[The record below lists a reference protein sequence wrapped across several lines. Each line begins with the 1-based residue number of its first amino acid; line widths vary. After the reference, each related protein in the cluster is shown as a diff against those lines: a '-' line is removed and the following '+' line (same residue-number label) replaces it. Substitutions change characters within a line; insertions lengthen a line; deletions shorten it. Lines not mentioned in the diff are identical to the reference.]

1 MCDEDTDGRSWEQQ
15 DLGTASEGSRYPAD
29 MDRMQDRRYTYDREQ
44 TSEIL
49 DLAGELDETV
59 RDGDVGLTR
68 DDLYRIAHELE
79 IDPAAVDKAIRNLA
93 KSATVSAKESKK
105 SVRRRMR
112 FVRHAMAYII
122 TISLLA
128 VVDALGGGGWWFFY
142 IAGFWGIALA
152 LHGLRFVTRRNG
164 PLEKKMLGS

>member
-1 MCDEDTDGRSWEQQ
+1 
-15 DLGTASEGSRYPAD
+15 
-29 MDRMQDRRYTYDREQ
+29 MDRMQDRRQVYGREE

-68 DDLYRIAHELE
+68 DDLYRIARELE
-79 IDPAAVDKAIRNLA
+79 IDPAAIDQAIRDQA
-93 KSATVSAKESKK
+93 RTATVSAKQGKK
-105 SVRRRMR
+105 AVRRRMR
-112 FVRHAMAYII
+112 FARHAMAYII

-152 LHGLRFVTRRNG
+152 LHGLRFVTRKDG
-164 PLEKKMLGS
+164 PLEKKLLGW